1 MPRWR
6 LARGLFG
13 TALTWGA
20 VGALIGAGMFVARYR
35 PWPVSA
41 MHGERFFRL
50 LGAFLGGAALWG
62 AVCGVAFGVAVWRL
76 GRRGSL
82 EQVSTRRVMLWGALA
97 GAAFPLLIYT
107 PIVLRGAFGAIPF
120 FATIAGVSAVAGA
133 AVARAVFALA
143 RRAPAATEPAEL
155 VAASMSTAD
164 AMSFAMR
171 ERDV

>member
-20 VGALIGAGMFVARYR
+20 VGAFIGAAMFVARYR

-50 LGAFLGGAALWG
+50 LGAFLGGGALWG

-107 PIVLRGAFGAIPF
+107 PVVLRGAFGAIPF
-120 FATIAGVSAVAGA
+120 FATIAGVSAVCWRSCRTRS
-133 AVARAVFALA
+133 VRTRSTRA
-143 RRAPAATEPAEL
+143 RRGAGTSGARGG
-155 VAASMSTAD
+155 V
-164 AMSFAMR
+164 
-171 ERDV
+171 DVTRRSDVVRHA